1 MFSKSASILAF
12 VLLASFA
19 VSAETKTHVQRHVED
34 VVRNNKIIYVDGKP
48 DEGTKAAVDD
58 SLRQEIINF
67 YYDQFRHFDDPVAP
81 YFQFMSRDARMS
93 MGLGGA
99 VRMRGYYDWGG
110 AVPSPAFAPYMIPI
124 PADPAS
130 MRQFGTTP
138 AGTCLFFQVLG
149 NSEVFGK
156 FQLYIEANF
165 NGYQARDFHLKK
177 AYAQFRDIT
186 VGLASST
193 FSDPAAQTPMIDA
206 NGAANKIAPCNVL
219 VRYMPTIARRWV
231 VAVSAESPDVQ
242 PGYALDGSTNAKVRS
257 WFPEFDTFIQYQW
270 AKGQHVRVS
279 AMYRLMSYR
288 NLVEEKNT
296 NVSGWGLQLSSV
308 ANPLPQIT
316 TYLTA
321 SYGHGYTS
329 TLADMQIG
337 NYDLISDIDH
347 PGKMYSPAAYGWSA
361 GVQYNFKPSLF
372 STVSMSQVRY
382 LPKRMTDGGEYRY
395 GQLVTV
401 NLFWNPSPRTQFG
414 IEFDWGRRKNQSG
427 VSRTAKRVGALVQ
440 FSF

>member
-1 MFSKSASILAF
+1 
-12 VLLASFA
+12 
-19 VSAETKTHVQRHVED
+19 
-34 VVRNNKIIYVDGKP
+34 
-48 DEGTKAAVDD
+48 
-58 SLRQEIINF
+58 
-67 YYDQFRHFDDPVAP
+67 
-81 YFQFMSRDARMS
+81 MSRDARMS

-219 VRYMPTIARRWV
+219 VRYMPTIAGRWV

-242 PGYALDGSTNAKVRS
+242 IGRA
-257 WFPEFDTFIQYQW
+257 
-270 AKGQHVRVS
+270 HV
-279 AMYRLMSYR
+279 
-288 NLVEEKNT
+288 
-296 NVSGWGLQLSSV
+296 
-308 ANPLPQIT
+308 
-316 TYLTA
+316 
-321 SYGHGYTS
+321 
-329 TLADMQIG
+329 
-337 NYDLISDIDH
+337 
-347 PGKMYSPAAYGWSA
+347 
-361 GVQYNFKPSLF
+361 
-372 STVSMSQVRY
+372 
-382 LPKRMTDGGEYRY
+382 
-395 GQLVTV
+395 
-401 NLFWNPSPRTQFG
+401 
-414 IEFDWGRRKNQSG
+414 
-427 VSRTAKRVGALVQ
+427 
-440 FSF
+440 